1 MVSLLTNVGAAQAR
15 QALGAIDAEAFRLR
29 ARISTGLKVAGPK
42 DDGATY
48 AIAQG
53 MRSEVS
59 GWGVVRDSLNRTR
72 STLDVA
78 IAAGEGISDT
88 LSEVRSKAIAYGDA
102 SLDAASRAALLT
114 DIKALV
120 ARSDSA
126 ARNASFAGVNLLDIK
141 PNAITDMTPA
151 AGAPQASINLP
162 VTLPGEGG
170 NLLMVLTVPPSLSQ
184 ATVTA
189 TPDDGSPN
197 STTFLFPSTTSSKT
211 VTLGWTYGFQ
221 DETTYAGPGGVN
233 LAMTVNPKAAPA
245 LQGFIINSLTFTPFR
260 GMETSLSSPSGG
272 VDGVKVS
279 HRPLTSDWLGLTGL
293 DFMSADTLL
302 TTVDAALAQVNGAV
316 SKFGSEAAMVDRRIA
331 HADKLA
337 DTLQAGV
344 GNIVDTDLAKDS
356 AKLQAIQVRQDLATR
371 SLAIAGQQA
380 SWMVGLFRAA

>member
-1 MVSLLTNVGAAQAR
+1 M
-15 QALGAIDAEAFRLR
+15 
-29 ARISTGLKVAGPK
+29 
-42 DDGATY
+42 
-48 AIAQG
+48 
-53 MRSEVS
+53 
-59 GWGVVRDSLNRTR
+59 
-72 STLDVA
+72 
-78 IAAGEGISDT
+78 
-88 LSEVRSKAIAYGDA
+88 
-102 SLDAASRAALLT
+102 
-114 DIKALV
+114 
-120 ARSDSA
+120 
-126 ARNASFAGVNLLDIK
+126 
-141 PNAITDMTPA
+141 
-151 AGAPQASINLP
+151 
-162 VTLPGEGG
+162 
-170 NLLMVLTVPPSLSQ
+170 PPSLSQ
-184 ATVTA
+184 ASVTA

-197 STTFLFPSTTSSKT
+197 STTFLFPNTTSSKT
-211 VTLGWTYGFQ
+211 VTLGWTYGFP
-221 DETTYAGPGGVN
+221 DETTYTGPGGVN

-356 AKLQAIQVRQDLATR
+356 AKLQAIQVRQDLAPR

>member
-15 QALGAIDAEAFRLR
+15 QALGAIDAEAGRLR
-29 ARISTGLKVAGPK
+29 ARIATGLKVAGPK

-88 LSEVRSKAIAYGDA
+88 LSEVRAKAIAYGDA

-184 ATVTA
+184 ASVTA

-197 STTFLFPSTTSSKT
+197 STTFLFPNTTSSKT
-211 VTLGWTYGFQ
+211 VTLGWTYGFP
-221 DETTYAGPGGVN
+221 DETSYTGPGGVN
-233 LAMTVNPKAAPA
+233 LAMTVNPKAPPA

-316 SKFGSEAAMVDRRIA
+316 SKFGSEAAMVERRIA

>member
-15 QALGAIDAEAFRLR
+15 QALGAIDAEAGRLR

-48 AIAQG
+48 DIAQG

-88 LSEVRSKAIAYGDA
+88 LSEVRAKAIAYGDA

-151 AGAPQASINLP
+151 VARPRPRSTCRSPCRARGA
-162 VTLPGEGG
+162 
-170 NLLMVLTVPPSLSQ
+170 
-184 ATVTA
+184 
-189 TPDDGSPN
+189 
-197 STTFLFPSTTSSKT
+197 TS
-211 VTLGWTYGFQ
+211 
-221 DETTYAGPGGVN
+221 
-233 LAMTVNPKAAPA
+233 
-245 LQGFIINSLTFTPFR
+245 
-260 GMETSLSSPSGG
+260 
-272 VDGVKVS
+272 
-279 HRPLTSDWLGLTGL
+279 
-293 DFMSADTLL
+293 
-302 TTVDAALAQVNGAV
+302 
-316 SKFGSEAAMVDRRIA
+316 
-331 HADKLA
+331 
-337 DTLQAGV
+337 
-344 GNIVDTDLAKDS
+344 
-356 AKLQAIQVRQDLATR
+356 
-371 SLAIAGQQA
+371 
-380 SWMVGLFRAA
+380 